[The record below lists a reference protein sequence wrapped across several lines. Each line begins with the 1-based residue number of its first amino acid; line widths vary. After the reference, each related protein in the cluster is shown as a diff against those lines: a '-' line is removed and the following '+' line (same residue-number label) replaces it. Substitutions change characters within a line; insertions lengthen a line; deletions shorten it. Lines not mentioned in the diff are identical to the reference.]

1 MKHCVYFFLNP
12 KPNIM
17 NKFLSLQP
25 KQKRSSIRIFFGIV
39 SIVIAIGLPVY
50 TLINGA
56 SMDSVKWIF
65 MFLFTFQGVIYLL
78 MGLGIS
84 LPELF
89 GKKTYLIID
98 ETEIRF
104 KTSNY
109 EKETTVATNQI
120 KRIEINVKHHD
131 FILKDDQVVEMYVT
145 GFEYQLLQDIKALL
159 TEFAKENGVEILN
172 SI

>member
-1 MKHCVYFFLNP
+1 
-12 KPNIM
+12 
-17 NKFLSLQP
+17 
-25 KQKRSSIRIFFGIV
+25 
-39 SIVIAIGLPVY
+39 
-50 TLINGA
+50 
-56 SMDSVKWIF
+56 

-109 EKETTVATNQI
+109 EKESVVAIDQI
-120 KRIEINVKHHD
+120 KKIELKNKHYD
-131 FILKDDQVVEMYVT
+131 FILKDYQVIEMYVT
-145 GFEYQLLQDIKALL
+145 GFEYQLLQDIKTTL
-159 TEFAKENGVEILN
+159 TEFAEENGIEILN

>member
-1 MKHCVYFFLNP
+1 
-12 KPNIM
+12 M

-25 KQKRSSIRIFFGIV
+25 QQKRSSIRIFFGIV

-65 MFLFTFQGVIYLL
+65 MFLFSAQGVIYLL
-78 MGLGIS
+78 MGYGIS
-84 LPELF
+84 VPELF
-89 GKKTYLIID
+89 GKKTYLIIN

-109 EKETTVATNQI
+109 EKESVVAIDQI
-120 KRIEINVKHHD
+120 KKIELKDKHYD

-145 GFEYQLLQDIKALL
+145 GFENQLLEDIKVLL
-159 TEFAKENGVEILN
+159 SEFAEENGVEMLN

>member
-1 MKHCVYFFLNP
+1 
-12 KPNIM
+12 M

-25 KQKRSSIRIFFGIV
+25 QQKRSSIRIFFGIV

-56 SMDSVKWIF
+56 SMDSIKWIF
-65 MFLFTFQGVIYLL
+65 MFLFSAQGVIYLL
-78 MGLGIS
+78 MGYGIS

-89 GKKTYLIID
+89 GKKTYLIIN

-109 EKETTVATNQI
+109 EKESVVAIDQI
-120 KRIEINVKHHD
+120 KKIELKYKHYD

-145 GFEYQLLQDIKALL
+145 GFENQLLEDIKFLL
-159 TEFAKENGVEILN
+159 SEFAEENGVDILN

>member
-1 MKHCVYFFLNP
+1 
-12 KPNIM
+12 M

-39 SIVIAIGLPVY
+39 SIVIAIELPVY
-50 TLINGA
+50 TLFNGT

-78 MGLGIS
+78 MGFGIS

-89 GKKTYLIID
+89 GKKTYLIIN

-109 EKETTVATNQI
+109 EKESIVPIDHI
-120 KRIEINVKHHD
+120 KKIELKNKHYD
-131 FILKDDQVVEMYVT
+131 FILKNDNVVEMYVT
-145 GFEYQLLQDIKALL
+145 GFENQLLEDIKALL
-159 TEFAKENGVEILN
+159 AQFAEENGVEILN

>member
-1 MKHCVYFFLNP
+1 
-12 KPNIM
+12 M

-65 MFLFTFQGVIYLL
+65 MFLFSAQGVIYLL
-78 MGLGIS
+78 MGYGIS

-89 GKKTYLIID
+89 GKKTYLIIN

-109 EKETTVATNQI
+109 EKESGVAIDQI
-120 KRIEINVKHHD
+120 KKNELKDKHYD

-145 GFEYQLLQDIKALL
+145 GFENQLLEDIKVLL
-159 TEFAKENGVEILN
+159 AEFAEENGVEMLN

>member
-1 MKHCVYFFLNP
+1 
-12 KPNIM
+12 M

-25 KQKRSSIRIFFGIV
+25 QQKRSSIRIFFGIV

-56 SMDSVKWIF
+56 SMDSIKWIF
-65 MFLFTFQGVIYLL
+65 MFLFSAQGVIYLL
-78 MGLGIS
+78 MGYGIS

-89 GKKTYLIID
+89 GKKTYLIIN

-109 EKETTVATNQI
+109 EKESVVAIDQI
-120 KRIEINVKHHD
+120 KKIELKDKHYD

-145 GFEYQLLQDIKALL
+145 GFENQLLEDIKVLL
-159 TEFAKENGVEILN
+159 SEFAEENGAEIQN
-172 SI
+172 TND

>member
-1 MKHCVYFFLNP
+1 
-12 KPNIM
+12 M

-25 KQKRSSIRIFFGIV
+25 QQKRSSIRIFFGIV

-65 MFLFTFQGVIYLL
+65 MFLFSVQGVIYLM
-78 MGLGIS
+78 MGFGIS
-84 LPELF
+84 VPELF
-89 GKKTYLIID
+89 GKKTYLIIN

-109 EKETTVATNQI
+109 EKESVVTIDQI
-120 KRIEINVKHHD
+120 KKIELKDKHYD

-145 GFEYQLLQDIKALL
+145 GFENQLLEDIKALL
-159 TEFAKENGVEILN
+159 AEFAEENGVEIQN
-172 SI
+172 TID

>member
-1 MKHCVYFFLNP
+1 
-12 KPNIM
+12 M

-25 KQKRSSIRIFFGIV
+25 QQKRSSIRIFFGIV
-39 SIVIAIGLPVY
+39 SIVIAIGLPVF

-65 MFLFTFQGVIYLL
+65 MFLFSAQGVIYLL
-78 MGLGIS
+78 MGYGIS
-84 LPELF
+84 VPELF
-89 GKKTYLIID
+89 GKKTYLIIN

-109 EKETTVATNQI
+109 EKESVVAIDQI
-120 KRIEINVKHHD
+120 KKIELKDKHYD

-145 GFEYQLLQDIKALL
+145 GFEYQLLEDIKALL
-159 TEFAKENGVEILN
+159 TEFAEENGAEIQN
-172 SI
+172 TND

>member
-1 MKHCVYFFLNP
+1 
-12 KPNIM
+12 M

-25 KQKRSSIRIFFGIV
+25 QQKRSSIRIFFGIV

-65 MFLFTFQGVIYLL
+65 MFLFSVQGVIYLL
-78 MGLGIS
+78 MGFGIS
-84 LPELF
+84 VPELF
-89 GKKTYLIID
+89 GKKTYLIIN

-109 EKETTVATNQI
+109 EKESVVAIDQI
-120 KRIEINVKHHD
+120 KKIELKDKHYD

-145 GFEYQLLQDIKALL
+145 GFENQLLEDIKVLL
-159 TEFAKENGVEILN
+159 TEFADENGVEIQN
-172 SI
+172 TMV

>member
-1 MKHCVYFFLNP
+1 
-12 KPNIM
+12 M

-25 KQKRSSIRIFFGIV
+25 KQKRSSIRVFFGIV

-56 SMDSVKWIF
+56 SMDSIKWIF
-65 MFLFTFQGVIYLL
+65 MFLFSVQGVIYLL
-78 MGLGIS
+78 MGFGIS

-89 GKKTYLIID
+89 GKKTYLIIN

-109 EKETTVATNQI
+109 EKESVVAIDQI
-120 KRIEINVKHHD
+120 KKIELKDKHYD

-145 GFEYQLLQDIKALL
+145 GFENQLLEDIKVLL
-159 TEFAKENGVEILN
+159 SEFAEENGVEMLN

>member
-1 MKHCVYFFLNP
+1 
-12 KPNIM
+12 M

-25 KQKRSSIRIFFGIV
+25 QQKRSSIRIFFGIV

-56 SMDSVKWIF
+56 SMDSIKWIF
-65 MFLFTFQGVIYLL
+65 MFLFSVQGVIYLL
-78 MGLGIS
+78 MGFGIS
-84 LPELF
+84 VPELF
-89 GKKTYLIID
+89 GKKTYLIIN

-109 EKETTVATNQI
+109 EKESVVTIDQI
-120 KRIEINVKHHD
+120 KKIELKDKHYD

-145 GFEYQLLQDIKALL
+145 GFENQLLEDIKALL
-159 TEFAKENGVEILN
+159 AEFAEENGVEIQN
-172 SI
+172 TID

>member
-1 MKHCVYFFLNP
+1 MFYKIIIQKP
-12 KPNIM
+12 KTPFM

-50 TLINGA
+50 TLINGT

-65 MFLFTFQGVIYLL
+65 MFLFSAQGVIYLL

-84 LPELF
+84 LPEVF

-109 EKETTVATNQI
+109 EKETIVSIDQI
-120 KRIEINVKHHD
+120 KKIELTLKHHD

-145 GFEYQLLQDIKALL
+145 GFEFNLLQEIKEAL
-159 TEFAKENGVEILN
+159 TEFAEENGIELQN
-172 SI
+172 YN

>member
-1 MKHCVYFFLNP
+1 
-12 KPNIM
+12 M

-25 KQKRSSIRIFFGIV
+25 QQKRSSIRIFFGIV
-39 SIVIAIGLPVY
+39 SIVIAIGLPVF

-65 MFLFTFQGVIYLL
+65 MFLFSAQGVIYLL
-78 MGLGIS
+78 MGYGIS
-84 LPELF
+84 VPELF
-89 GKKTYLIID
+89 GKKTYLIIN

-109 EKETTVATNQI
+109 EKESVVAIDQI
-120 KRIEINVKHHD
+120 KKIELKDKHYD

-145 GFEYQLLQDIKALL
+145 GFENQLLEDIKVLL
-159 TEFAKENGVEILN
+159 SEFAEENGAEIQN
-172 SI
+172 TND

>member
-1 MKHCVYFFLNP
+1 
-12 KPNIM
+12 M

-25 KQKRSSIRIFFGIV
+25 QQKRSSIRIFFGIV
-39 SIVIAIGLPVY
+39 SIVIAIGLPVF

-65 MFLFTFQGVIYLL
+65 MFLFSAQGVIYLL
-78 MGLGIS
+78 MGYGIS
-84 LPELF
+84 VPELF
-89 GKKTYLIID
+89 GKKTYLIIN

-109 EKETTVATNQI
+109 EKESVVAIDQI
-120 KRIEINVKHHD
+120 KKIELKDKHYD

-145 GFEYQLLQDIKALL
+145 GFEYQLLEDIKALL
-159 TEFAKENGVEILN
+159 TEFAEENGVDILN